1 MMSKKRILM
10 LAGALGLV
18 ALIGLAFV
26 PDPVPVELARVVC
39 GPMRVTVDE
48 EGKTRVMERYL
59 VSAPL
64 SGRLRRIDLEPGDP
78 VRAGQTV
85 LASIDPADPS
95 LLDVRSRA
103 ESEAR
108 MQAAEA
114 ARRLAS
120 ADLEKARVADR
131 HAQKELA
138 RARGLASRQD
148 ITEKLLEQAELQAAT
163 ARQSVE
169 AAASALQVAEF
180 ELQVARAALLHTQ
193 QAGGSG
199 SFIVRSPIDG
209 AVLRVFQESGGVVSA
224 GTPLVEVADPRR
236 LEIIVDLLSADA
248 VKVQPG
254 FDAVVE
260 NWGGEKAL
268 RARVRRV
275 EPSGFTKVS
284 ALGIEQQRVNVIV
297 DLVDPREIWASL
309 GDGYRVETRIVIWQK
324 EDAIKVPASAVF
336 SRGEGFS
343 VFVVSGGR
351 ARLRPVQIGK
361 RNGLEAE
368 AVDGLLENETVVIHP
383 SDKVAEGVRVTGH
396 AP

>member
-18 ALIGLAFV
+18 ALIGLSFV

-85 LASIDPADPS
+85 LASIDPADPA

-103 ESEAR
+103 EGEAR
-108 MQAAEA
+108 VQAAEA

-120 ADLEKARVADR
+120 ADLEKAKVADR
-131 HAQKELA
+131 HAQRELA
-138 RARGLASRQD
+138 RARELASRQD
-148 ITEKLLEQAELQAAT
+148 ITEKLLEQVELQAAS

-169 AAASALQVAEF
+169 AAVSALQVAEF
-180 ELQVARAALLHTQ
+180 ELEMARAALLHTQ
-193 QAGGSG
+193 QAGASR

-209 AVLRVFQESGGVVSA
+209 AVLRVFQESGGVVAA
-224 GTPLVEVADPRR
+224 GTPLLEVADPRR

-254 FDAVVE
+254 FEVVVE

-284 ALGIEQQRVNVIV
+284 ALGVEEQRVNVVI
-297 DLVDPREIWASL
+297 DLADPPGTWASL
-309 GDGYRVETRIVIWQK
+309 GDGYRVETRIVIWEK

-368 AVDGLLENETVVIHP
+368 AVDGLLENETVVLHP
-383 SDKVAEGVRVTGH
+383 SDKVADGVKVAAH

>member
-1 MMSKKRILM
+1 
-10 LAGALGLV
+10 
-18 ALIGLAFV
+18 
-26 PDPVPVELARVVC
+26 
-39 GPMRVTVDE
+39 MRVTVDE

-85 LASIDPADPS
+85 LASIDPADPA

-103 ESEAR
+103 EGEAR
-108 MQAAEA
+108 VQAAEA

-120 ADLEKARVADR
+120 ADLEKAKV
-131 HAQKELA
+131 
-138 RARGLASRQD
+138 
-148 ITEKLLEQAELQAAT
+148 AELQAAS

-180 ELQVARAALLHTQ
+180 ELEMARAALLHTQ
-193 QAGGSG
+193 QAGASR

-209 AVLRVFQESGGVVSA
+209 AVLRVFQESGGVVAA
-224 GTPLVEVADPRR
+224 GTPLLEVADPRR

-254 FDAVVE
+254 IEVVVE

-284 ALGIEQQRVNVIV
+284 ALGVEEQRVNVVI
-297 DLVDPREIWASL
+297 DLVDPPGTWGSL
-309 GDGYRVETRIVIWQK
+309 GDGYRVETRIVIWEK

-368 AVDGLLENETVVIHP
+368 AVDGLLENETVVLHP
-383 SDKVAEGVRVTGH
+383 SDKVADGVKVAAH